1 MKTIKH
7 AYLLTVMLVLAIVS
21 LMLLSSCEMVFAD
34 YQLQFE
40 IVDVSESVGDTVV
53 VCRLYNIGR
62 QDLKNA
68 QIQVLDQVLILKK
81 WSPPVNIAK
90 GAYTTVYLRFYGVT
104 GRTADDYR
112 IIASAWDA
120 ND

>member
-1 MKTIKH
+1 MNTIKH
-7 AYLLTVMLVLAIVS
+7 AYRLTTVLILAIAS
-21 LMLLSSCEMVFAD
+21 LMLFSSCEMVFAD

-68 QIQVLDQVLILKK
+68 QIQVMDQILSLKK
-81 WSPPVNIAK
+81 WTPPVNIAK

-112 IIASAWDA
+112 ITASAWDTS
-120 ND
+120 D